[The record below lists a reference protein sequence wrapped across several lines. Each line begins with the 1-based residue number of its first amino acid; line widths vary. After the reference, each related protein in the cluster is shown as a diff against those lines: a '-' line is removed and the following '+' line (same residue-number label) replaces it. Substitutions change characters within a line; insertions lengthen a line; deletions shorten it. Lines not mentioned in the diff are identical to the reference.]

1 MATASI
7 ATQQLVEAIAAEV
20 AAGVEVAVESWMAQ
34 VEQAL
39 TDPELTTL
47 GRMNAAREVIESY
60 KALTG
65 RRLLQ
70 CRRAC

>member
-1 MATASI
+1 MAAANIT
-7 ATQQLVEAIAAEV
+7 TQHFVETIAAEV
-20 AAGVEVAVESWMAQ
+20 CAGVEVAVESWMAQ

-47 GRMNAAREVIESY
+47 GRMSAAREVLERY
-60 KALTG
+60 KRFTG
-65 RRLLQ
+65 RQFLQ

>member
-1 MATASI
+1 MAAASV
-7 ATQQLVEAIAAEV
+7 ATQHFVEAVAAEV
-20 AAGVEVAVESWMAQ
+20 CAGVEVAVESWMAQ

-47 GRMNAAREVIESY
+47 GRMGAAREVIENY
-60 KALTG
+60 KRLTG

>member
-1 MATASI
+1 MAAAST
-7 ATQQLVEAIAAEV
+7 ATQHFVETIAAEV
-20 AAGVEVAVESWMAQ
+20 SAGVEIAVESWMAQ

-47 GRMNAAREVIESY
+47 GRMNAAREVIERY
-60 KALTG
+60 KRFTG
-65 RRLLQ
+65 RPFLQ